1 MLDQVV
7 FEPNNHCTRDHWP
20 RLWSEELVVI
30 KEEGGERV
38 EGQEGQEGK
47 KGKVPEGKE
56 GKEGKKGRERKE
68 GKEPTGNAA
77 KLSVKVWSAGRID
90 VAALVDRVEVFLHQA
105 VHLYALETHYWTQ
118 PIRTCL
124 NDLRDSWI
132 VPIVSV
138 MDSALALG
146 APNVFRIRSQ
156 QGEFFRFFGFFGFFV
171 CFALFIDLLT
181 DKVQPLSSPSLVG
194 LVRSRR
200 RIDGGF

>member
-1 MLDQVV
+1 
-7 FEPNNHCTRDHWP
+7 
-20 RLWSEELVVI
+20 LWSEELVVI

-56 GKEGKKGRERKE
+56 GKEEREGQEGKE
-68 GKEPTGNAA
+68 GKEGKEATGNAA

-156 QGEFFRFFGFFGFFV
+156 QGEFFRFFGFFGFF
-171 CFALFIDLLT
+171 CLFLFVL
-181 DKVQPLSSPSLVG
+181 PYL
-194 LVRSRR
+194 
-200 RIDGGF
+200 

>member
-1 MLDQVV
+1 MTSLVTLLTVFLLDQVV

-30 KEEGGERV
+30 KEEGGEGGEGQKGQKGQEGK

-47 KGKVPEGKE
+47 EAF
-56 GKEGKKGRERKE
+56 
-68 GKEPTGNAA
+68 GNAA

-124 NDLRDSWI
+124 NDLRDSWL
-132 VPIVSV
+132 VPIMSV

-156 QGEFFRFFGFFGFFV
+156 QGEFLLFLLCFCWFFWFF
-171 CFALFIDLLT
+171 CLFCPIYR
-181 DKVQPLSSPSLVG
+181 PIG
-194 LVRSRR
+194 
-200 RIDGGF
+200 

>member
-1 MLDQVV
+1 LLDQVV

-30 KEEGGERV
+30 KEEGGEGR
-38 EGQEGQEGK
+38 
-47 KGKVPEGKE
+47 EGKE
-56 GKEGKKGRERKE
+56 A
-68 GKEPTGNAA
+68 TGNAA

-118 PIRTCL
+118 PIQTCL

-132 VPIVSV
+132 VPIMSV

-156 QGEFFRFFGFFGFFV
+156 QGEFFRFFRFLGFFGFFG
-171 CFALFIDLLT
+171 FFRFFGFFGLFCPTL
-181 DKVQPLSSPSLVG
+181 
-194 LVRSRR
+194 
-200 RIDGGF
+200 

>member
-1 MLDQVV
+1 M
-7 FEPNNHCTRDHWP
+7 
-20 RLWSEELVVI
+20 
-30 KEEGGERV
+30 

-56 GKEGKKGRERKE
+56 GKK

-171 CFALFIDLLT
+171 CFAPFIDLLA